1 MDDSMAFIWSRP
13 FTPRIRSFML
23 DSVHSFYIE
32 VTDDD
37 FHSTHFH
44 TVFYILC
51 GLIDKT
57 QVLAASVEVFKHKIV

>member
-44 TVFYILC
+44 TVFYIL
-51 GLIDKT
+51 LQT
-57 QVLAASVEVFKHKIV
+57 H